1 MELIARWLRIPDVTR
16 LMIPATAGSRL
27 GPDLGV
33 WDSGGVL
40 CGRLPEVAGSLAEK
54 GSSLAGGGGGG
65 GWEERGRGRRREK
78 REREKR

>member
-33 WDSGGVL
+33 WDSGGLL
-40 CGRLPEVAGSLAEK
+40 CGRLREVAGSLAEK

-65 GWEERGRGRRREK
+65 WEERGRGRRRE
-78 REREKR
+78 RRGREKR

>member
-1 MELIARWLRIPDVTR
+1 
-16 LMIPATAGSRL
+16 
-27 GPDLGV
+27 
-33 WDSGGVL
+33 VL